1 MRFLV
6 VDSSATMRR
15 LVVNS
20 LKRIGYDDVVKAEDG
35 MEALR
40 LFDESVGCVITEWD
54 LPKINGIDLVRALRT
69 RPDGAS
75 VAILMITTRTIR
87 ADILAAIDAGVNNYV
102 VRPFTPRVLK
112 EKLDVALRMAATG

>member
-1 MRFLV
+1 M

-20 LKRIGYDDVVKAEDG
+20 LKRIGYQDVVKAEDG
-35 MEALR
+35 MEVLS
-40 LFDESVGCVITEWD
+40 LFDQSVGCVITEWD
-54 LPKINGIDLVRALRT
+54 PPKISGIDLVRALRT

-87 ADILAAIDAGVNNYV
+87 TDILAAMDAGVNNYV